1 MRKVI
6 CMVLAAALLL
16 SGCASGAGEET
27 TASAPAAQQPTTAET
42 VTSVPTTEAPVFLD
56 SAEFEIQRV
65 DNSLRNANGDVL
77 IEMYYDQ
84 VVLQGDASEFAAIN
98 SLIEADRD
106 RYLASNDG
114 GFFGTAEETE
124 EVMKSMGMDYG
135 DLFSTASAEVTHNAK
150 GLLSIRIS
158 TGWFMGGVFNADHY
172 GLTYDLS
179 TGGAATLESLS
190 ALSPTEFEQQLKDI
204 AAHWLR
210 DTYGEGLFSPPEEV
224 LAGYGLNDLPF
235 YIENGE
241 IILTFPTYTFT
252 AGAAGSSVIPTG
264 IMVE

>member
-1 MRKVI
+1 MKKII
-6 CMVLAAALLL
+6 CIVLLTALLCA
-16 SGCASGAGEET
+16 GCAGMPGEET
-27 TASAPAAQQPTTAET
+27 GEETRTTIPSTTAAPET
-42 VTSVPTTEAPVFLD
+42 VVPTTEEPISLD
-56 SAEFEIQRV
+56 SAEYEIRRV
-65 DNSLRNANGDVL
+65 DNSLRNANGDIL

-84 VVLQGDASEFAAIN
+84 VVLLGEAPELATIN
-98 SLIEADRD
+98 SLIQADQE

-124 EVMKSMGMDYG
+124 EVLHSMGMGYG
-135 DLFSTASAEVTHNAK
+135 ELFSTASAEVTHNAN
-150 GLLSIRIS
+150 GIFSIRIS

-172 GLTYDLS
+172 GLTYDLH
-179 TGGAATLESLS
+179 TGEAVALESLS
-190 ALSPTEFEQQLKDI
+190 ELSPEEFEQQLKDI

-224 LAGYGLNDLPF
+224 LAGYTLENLPY

-264 IMVE
+264 LYVE